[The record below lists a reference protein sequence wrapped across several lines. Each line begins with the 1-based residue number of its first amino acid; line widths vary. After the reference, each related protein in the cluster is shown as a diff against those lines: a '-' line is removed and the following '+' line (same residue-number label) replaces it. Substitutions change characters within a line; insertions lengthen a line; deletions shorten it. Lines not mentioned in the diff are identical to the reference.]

1 MRATDLKRIRRFRR
15 KRGIRKRL
23 YGTPERPRLSVYRS
37 LNHIYAQVI
46 DDLSG
51 RTLASASSHQA
62 KAAGGNVAAATE
74 VGKQLAE
81 NAKAAGV
88 TQVML
93 DRNGYRYHGRVKA
106 LADAAREG
114 GLSF

>member
-23 YGTPERPRLSVYRS
+23 FGTPERPRLSVYRS

-51 RTLASASSHQA
+51 TTLASASSQQA
-62 KAAGGNVAAATE
+62 KLSVT
-74 VGKQLAE
+74 KSQLPHE
-81 NAKAAGV
+81 TKVLVLEHRG
-88 TQVML
+88 
-93 DRNGYRYHGRVKA
+93 
-106 LADAAREG
+106 
-114 GLSF
+114 